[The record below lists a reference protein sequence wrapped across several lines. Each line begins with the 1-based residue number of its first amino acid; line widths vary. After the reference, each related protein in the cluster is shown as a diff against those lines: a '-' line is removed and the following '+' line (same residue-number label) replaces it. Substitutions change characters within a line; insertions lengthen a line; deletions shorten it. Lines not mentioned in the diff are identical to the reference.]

1 MFAFCRK
8 TGVDVRPQPQQS
20 HLLDLLDIPMGA
32 TSISGPSQSSDPW
45 GMPVGEAKTQVS
57 LKKKKNLIVE
67 FLPSY
72 ETLIALCFRHQ
83 TLGDAHHQLLIHG
96 NRIPVQ
102 YQNSQHRL

>member
-45 GMPVGEAKTQVS
+45 GMPVGEAKAQVS
-57 LKKKKNLIVE
+57 
-67 FLPSY
+67 FL
-72 ETLIALCFRHQ
+72 F
-83 TLGDAHHQLLIHG
+83 
-96 NRIPVQ
+96 
-102 YQNSQHRL
+102 